1 MLSRDRLSRAGGSRL
16 TGAGTCPLI
25 FCAPE
30 AACVPV
36 AVWRARKGSVCH
48 PLMSCCA
55 GWERRGKVAC
65 GVLRAVWAHSVY
77 DDVGSVKRHFSAH
90 LPGSVFSLT
99 RNLFPATKVRA
110 RIVRWNRLSST
121 SHLFDPDPR
130 QDHDYL
136 FKLPNALGRQ
146 DAHSRSRS

>member
-1 MLSRDRLSRAGGSRL
+1 MLKAVSRASFRGSSN
-16 TGAGTCPLI
+16 TQ
-25 FCAPE
+25 
-30 AACVPV
+30 AARAVKPCVRPV
-36 AVWRARKGSVCH
+36 AIHHSTLPTIRQLRPDTGVSW
-48 PLMSCCA
+48 A
-55 GWERRGKVAC
+55 GP
-65 GVLRAVWAHSVY
+65 HSVY
-77 DDVGSVKRHFSAH
+77 NDVGPVKTYFSAH

-136 FKLPNALGRQ
+136 FELPNALGRQ
-146 DAHSRSRS
+146 DAQPRSRS